1 MHKLIRPA
9 IAAALTFSA
18 GKAAGEEFS
27 LTCAWDLGSKF
38 QLTINEKGVA
48 KNGKPMAEQ
57 VTISEEQVAWHQAG
71 VSGYDYDYTIDRHSG
86 VLVASSFSKT
96 YNRKV
101 ENKAICVKA
110 EGSEQP
116 GF

>member
-1 MHKLIRPA
+1 MYKFIRPA
-9 IAAALTFSA
+9 IAAALSFL
-18 GKAAGEEFS
+18 AARATAEEFA

-38 QLTINEKGVA
+38 QLTISEKGVA
-48 KNGKPMAEQ
+48 KNGKAMAEQ
-57 VTISEEQVAWHQAG
+57 VTINEEQVAWHQAA

-86 VLVASSFSKT
+86 VLVASSFSKS

-101 ENKAICVKA
+101 ENKAICVKT